1 MNAGVRLQVNGQ
13 PVEVPAGASVAAA
26 VAHWTLHFRTS
37 VGGEARAPL
46 CGMGV
51 CFECRVRI
59 DGVEHQ
65 RACMTV
71 VGEGMRVETAAE
83 PAHG

>member
-1 MNAGVRLQVNGQ
+1 MSAPVRIQVNGRA
-13 PVEVPAGASVAAA
+13 VEVPAGASVAAA
-26 VAHWTLHFRTS
+26 VAAAAPHFRRS
-37 VGGEARAPL
+37 RSGQPRAPL

-65 RACMTV
+65 RACLV
-71 VGEGMRVETAAE
+71 PAREGMQVVCDD
-83 PAHG
+83 

>member
-1 MNAGVRLQVNGQ
+1 MSATVRLHVDAQ

-26 VAHWTLHFRTS
+26 VAQATLHFRQS
-37 VGGEARAPL
+37 CSGQPRAPL

-59 DGVEHQ
+59 DGIGQQ
-65 RACMTV
+65 RACL
-71 VGEGMRVETAAE
+71 VGARDGMQVRTD
-83 PAHG
+83 G

>member
-1 MNAGVRLQVNGQ
+1 MSAAPVRLDIDGVA
-13 PVEVPAGASVAAA
+13 VEVPAGASVAAA
-26 VAHWTLHFRTS
+26 VALAAPHFRRS
-37 VGGEARAPL
+37 RSGQPRAPL

-65 RACMTV
+65 RSCLVPAR
-71 VGEGMRVETAAE
+71 EGMRVACDD
-83 PAHG
+83 